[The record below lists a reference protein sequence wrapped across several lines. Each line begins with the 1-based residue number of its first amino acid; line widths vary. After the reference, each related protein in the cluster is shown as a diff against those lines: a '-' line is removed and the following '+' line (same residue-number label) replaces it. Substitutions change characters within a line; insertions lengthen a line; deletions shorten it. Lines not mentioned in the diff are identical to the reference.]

1 MKHIQKQIETI
12 DEEMPLNVSQER
24 QRLTGFFLGRAK
36 SMRSFRG
43 SSKSIM
49 QSSKLSSK
57 QLLAPVEIPMNLLGG
72 GADKKPLHQIVR
84 QKTELIDKHKF
95 ITGMPACYNCIVMIY
110 TMYKRMDNYI
120 YAI

>member
-36 SMRSFRG
+36 SMRSIRG

-72 GADKKPLHQIVR
+72 GTDKKPLDKIIR

-95 ITGMPACYNCIVMIY
+95 VTGKLACYNLVLGY
-110 TMYKRMDNYI
+110 TLCLNV
-120 YAI
+120 

>member
-12 DEEMPLNVSQER
+12 DEEIPLNVSQER

-49 QSSKLSSK
+49 QSSKN
-57 QLLAPVEIPMNLLGG
+57 LLAPVEIPMNLLGG
-72 GADKKPLHQIVR
+72 GEDKKPLDRIIR
-84 QKTELIDKHKF
+84 QKAELIDKHKF
-95 ITGMPACYNCIVMIY
+95 VTGKLACYNIVLWRY
-110 TMYKRMDNYI
+110 TLCLNV
-120 YAI
+120 